1 MNEYMNTDEQ
11 INIKQKSLPEMNESI
26 YKNK

>member
-1 MNEYMNTDEQ
+1 MNEYMNADEQ
-11 INIKQKSLPEMNESI
+11 INIKQKALFEMNESI

>member
-11 INIKQKSLPEMNESI
+11 INIKQKALPEMNESI